1 MVETDG
7 GASGRARR
15 SARTHDPRRAR
26 LLARHR
32 VPYRSRHALLLSV
45 GRENRAVPDLHPSH
59 PIFYN
64 GSHHLWLV
72 DPRFT
77 CPTRCDTEAV
87 RRGDSPSA
95 GDAAGK
101 LHHSQTP
108 DNRLPVRRAAGP
120 GFRLRWGTDAR
131 LWLTSVLS
139 PMKSCCTWQ
148 ICPIPPSRWNS
159 IPSRTRAW
167 RRWRVWIKARMEP
180 LYGAS
185 AVLISANK
193 AGTLPGIAAI
203 LPMREPKDR
212 LERAAS
218 GAMRIAAPARSSL
231 PVP

>member
-7 GASGRARR
+7 GASGRVRR
-15 SARTHDPRRAR
+15 SAGTHDPRQVR

-45 GRENRAVPDLHPSH
+45 GRGNRAVPDLHPSH
-59 PIFYN
+59 PIFYNYN

-87 RRGDSPSA
+87 RRGDSPGA

-120 GFRLRWGTDAR
+120 GFRLRWDTDAR
-131 LWLTSVLS
+131 LWLTSALS
-139 PMKSCCTWQ
+139 PMKSCCTWR
-148 ICPIPPSRWNS
+148 ICPIPPSRVELDS
-159 IPSRTRAW
+159 KPYKGLAPVEGADQGPDGTAV
-167 RRWRVWIKARMEP
+167 RRV
-180 LYGAS
+180 
-185 AVLISANK
+185 
-193 AGTLPGIAAI
+193 
-203 LPMREPKDR
+203 
-212 LERAAS
+212 
-218 GAMRIAAPARSSL
+218 RSSHFGKQGWNVAWDCGY
-231 PVP
+231 PPYARTKGSP